1 MILDKINNILNY
13 FISTYHDCEV
23 TLKDKF
29 DFINDSY
36 SDNKIDFSKIVQNLC
51 YAESLKTHI
60 KKGSAINELD
70 NYLLNSKSMRK
81 HYNTM
86 IKDLKQI
93 AVEMQNLNQLN
104 LFKMFDDSEIY
115 DFIILTEIANNTKI
129 DAVQSMPFLRSIF
142 ELINKYKFKINV
154 YINYEW
160 AIVVLALYISNE
172 DNNLD
177 TERKIAD
184 NVVSKFINK

>member
-1 MILDKINNILNY
+1 
-13 FISTYHDCEV
+13 
-23 TLKDKF
+23 
-29 DFINDSY
+29 
-36 SDNKIDFSKIVQNLC
+36 
-51 YAESLKTHI
+51 
-60 KKGSAINELD
+60 
-70 NYLLNSKSMRK
+70 
-81 HYNTM
+81 
-86 IKDLKQI
+86 
-93 AVEMQNLNQLN
+93 
-104 LFKMFDDSEIY
+104 MFDDSEIY
-115 DFIILTEIANNTKI
+115 DFIILTEIANNTKL
-129 DAVQSMPFLRSIF
+129 DAVQSMPFLRLIF